1 MSDKSVEVRRLWRD
15 KAFAGIPCGD
25 REPTLFLEFLET
37 HDFRPNTLRAFANDT
52 RSFMLW
58 FTERNGERFVVTRV
72 SHRDVVDFKTYQR
85 NEKGL
90 AVATVN
96 RSLITLRKFL
106 GWLVERGVLASNP
119 TDGVK
124 ELKRVALAPQGMERT
139 DIRRLLRECELRAD
153 TRATAIFSVF
163 LYTGARVSEV
173 VALTSSDLN
182 LSERSGSVTF
192 RDAKG
197 GKQRTC
203 PLPLAA
209 RRALQAWLD
218 VRPPVSSQ
226 RVFIGC
232 RGALKEDAVRKLCDK
247 YSAIIGVRFHPHTLR
262 HSMAHQY
269 LADNANDLVGLGML
283 LGHESL
289 DTTRRYSLKTAEA
302 LAEGAERIKW

>member
-1 MSDKSVEVRRLWRD
+1 VSNRPEDLRRHWRD
-15 KAFAGIPCGD
+15 IAFRGVATGEG
-25 REPTLFLEFLET
+25 EPTLFLDFLER
-37 HDFRPNTLRAFANDT
+37 HDFRPNTLRAFANDL

-58 FTERNGERFVVTRV
+58 FIQRNGERFLLARV
-72 SHRDVVDFKTYQR
+72 SQRDLVDFKTYQR
-85 NEKGL
+85 SEKGL

-96 RSLITLRKFL
+96 RSLVTLRKFF

-119 TDGVK
+119 ADGVK
-124 ELKRVALAPQGMERT
+124 ELKRVELAPKGLERG
-139 DIRRLLRECELRAD
+139 DVRRLLRECELRKD

-173 VALTSSDLN
+173 VALTLSDLV

-197 GKQRTC
+197 GKQRSC
-203 PLPLAA
+203 PLPLSA
-209 RRALQAWLD
+209 RRAMQAWLN
-218 VRPPVSSQ
+218 VRPPVGSQ

-232 RGALKEDAVRKLCDK
+232 RGALKEDAVRKLCDN
-247 YSAIIGVRFHPHTLR
+247 YSAIIGVRFHPHALR
-262 HSMAHQY
+262 HAMAHQY

-289 DTTRRYSLKTAEA
+289 NTTRRYSLKTAEA
-302 LAEGAERIKW
+302 LAEGAERMEW

>member
-1 MSDKSVEVRRLWRD
+1 
-15 KAFAGIPCGD
+15 
-25 REPTLFLEFLET
+25 
-37 HDFRPNTLRAFANDT
+37 
-52 RSFMLW
+52 MLW
-58 FTERNGERFVVTRV
+58 FTQRNGERFLVRRI
-72 SHRDVVDFKTYQR
+72 SHRDVVDFKTHQR

-96 RSLITLRKFL
+96 RSLVTLRKFL

-119 TDGVK
+119 ADGVK
-124 ELKRVALAPQGMERT
+124 ELKRVELSPKGLERA
-139 DIRRLLRECELRAD
+139 DVRRLLRECELRGD
-153 TRATAIFSVF
+153 IRATALFSLF

-173 VALTSSDLN
+173 VALTFTDLI

-197 GKQRTC
+197 GKQRSC
-203 PLPLAA
+203 PLPLSA
-209 RRALQAWLD
+209 RRAMQAWLD
-218 VRPPVSSQ
+218 VRPPVGSQ

-247 YSAIIGVRFHPHTLR
+247 YSAIIGVRFHPHALR

-269 LADNANDLVGLGML
+269 LADNSNDLVGLSML

-289 DTTRRYSLKTAEA
+289 NTTRRYSLKTAEA
-302 LAEGAERIKW
+302 LAEGAERMGW